1 MISNSNWSLRWQLNN
16 CLNLVSM
23 TWFLQVLMKKMSGE
37 KTQGTKTYGRMYP
50 AWIYYREACYQ
61 TLMIMWKLGGQGKEW

>member
-1 MISNSNWSLRWQLNN
+1 
-16 CLNLVSM
+16 M